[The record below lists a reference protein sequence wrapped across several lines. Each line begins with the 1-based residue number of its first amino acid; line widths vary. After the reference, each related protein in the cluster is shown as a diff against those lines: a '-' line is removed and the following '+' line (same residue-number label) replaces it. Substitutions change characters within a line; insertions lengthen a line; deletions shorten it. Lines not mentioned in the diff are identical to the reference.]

1 MNLLKKSLIAPTL
14 AVLLYSN
21 LYAKESY
28 TVESMSLKEAIENIS
43 KKANIPYMVNSNL
56 IKGKTS
62 QKIENISGVKNAL
75 DKVLENSGLEAT
87 ILDGT
92 IIIKKKKLKEKN
104 TILNNN
110 IHKFDDIMV
119 TGELQE
125 KNLQDTHSSVSVILG
140 EELDTSMD
148 QDLSDVL
155 EKVAGI
161 NGVGS
166 DLNFAIRGMKDS
178 GVVGE
183 GQTISY
189 QVDGTYIPSSRAL
202 WGSSI
207 TSTWDLEQIEVLRG
221 PQSTQQGQNAM
232 AGAINVRTKDPIFE
246 EEYKFRADYASFN
259 EKKLATAIN
268 IPLNENWA
276 FRLAGEYA
284 SSDGDIKHITTGE
297 DVGDSESKYLRG
309 KLRYATNDL
318 NMILTITDNYR
329 EVPEKNIDINEYP
342 QRRVVSKDYKLE
354 VDSNTYNLNISYDF
368 DDRWSLKSNSSYLDS
383 EYTTKSDGFI
393 RGVDDEVLSEELK
406 VLYTEDKLRL
416 VVGSYYSLHKEK
428 GSSNLSG
435 LEMSSYG
442 QPGFYLYS
450 AGKNNDKTT
459 NYALFTELEYKLNE
473 KWILIAGLRYD
484 KEKQTHDSTSTLS
497 VTPYDPIGSFSNTTR
512 EDKNSNYDALLP
524 KLGLIYT
531 IKEDV
536 TTGFT
541 IQKGYRAGG
550 SAMNSYTL
558 LEYEYDP
565 EYTTNY
571 EWSFRSLLLD
581 KTLKFNTNIFYTK
594 YEDMQISRKGPSGYS
609 FDNYI
614 TNGGKSSIYGAEI
627 ETDYDINESLNLF
640 FNLAYAKTQF
650 DEYNENGV
658 DYKGKEFINAPKWT
672 GSIGGSYKFNRNIMM
687 NLYGTYTSYSYST
700 LDNIEENK
708 SDSAFITNTSITYK
722 SDDNWSTKLYVRNLF
737 DKEYI
742 TNKGLVSQ
750 VADPRVVGVSFNY
763 QF

>member
-110 IHKFDDIMV
+110 IHKFDDITV

-125 KNLQDTHSSVSVILG
+125 RNLQDTHSSVSVILG

-297 DVGDSESKYLRG
+297 DVGKGESKYLRG
-309 KLRYATNDL
+309 KLRYANDNL
-318 NMILTITDNYR
+318 DMILTIADNYR

-342 QRRVVSKDYKLE
+342 HRRVVSKDYKME

-368 DDRWSLKSNSSYLDS
+368 DDKWSIQSNSSYLDS
-383 EYTTKSDGFI
+383 EYTTKSDGFS

-428 GSSNLSG
+428 DSSNLSG
-435 LEMSSYG
+435 MELTRFGYPEVFMNSTG
-442 QPGFYLYS
+442 EG
-450 AGKNNDKTT
+450 NDETT
-459 NYALFTELEYKLNE
+459 NYALFTELEYELND
-473 KWILIAGLRYD
+473 KWMLIAGLRYD
-484 KEKQTHDSTSTLS
+484 KEKQVYDSFSTTT
-497 VTPYDPIGSFSNTTR
+497 VTPYDPVGFASSST
-512 EDKNSNYDALLP
+512 EDKDSKYDALLP

-531 IKEDV
+531 IKEDI

-550 SAMNSYTL
+550 SAINSL
-558 LEYEYDP
+558 GQEYEFDP

-571 EWSFRSLLLD
+571 ELSFRSLLLD
-581 KTLKFNTNIFYTK
+581 KTLKFNTNMFYTK
-594 YEDMQISRKGPSGYS
+594 YEDMQISLAGPSGSIY
-609 FDNYI
+609 DNYI

-627 ETDYDINESLNLF
+627 ETDYDVNESLNLF

-658 DYKGKEFINAPKWT
+658 DYEGKEFLNAPKWT

-687 NLYGTYTSYSYST
+687 NLYGTYTSHSYAT
-700 LDNIEENK
+700 LDNTEETK

-722 SDDNWSTKLYVRNLF
+722 SDDNWSAKLYVRNLF

-742 TNKGLVSQ
+742 TYRGLYDVSQ
-750 VADPRVVGVSFNY
+750 ASDPRVVGVSFNY